1 VHDRQY
7 CASLALSVAGL
18 AAVYGVLTAV
28 PLWLG
33 WAGAAALAATAG
45 GLLAWFYWGPRSDAQ
60 PGGSADPRRQRDDD

>member
-7 CASLALSVAGL
+7 VSSLALSVAGL

-33 WAGAAALAATAG
+33 WAGAAVLAALAG

-60 PGGSADPRRQRDDD
+60 PGGPVDPRRQRDDD

>member
-7 CASLALSVAGL
+7 VSSLALSVAGL
-18 AAVYGVLTAV
+18 VAVYGVLTAV

-60 PGGSADPRRQRDDD
+60 PGGSADPRGQRDDD

>member
-7 CASLALSVAGL
+7 VSSLALSVAGL

-60 PGGSADPRRQRDDD
+60 PGGSADPRGQRDDD